1 MPIIYELRS
10 TETFDKWLA
19 SLKDRSVKNRLLAR
33 LGRVENG
40 NFGDFKQVGGN
51 LYELRFFFGGG
62 LRVYYTVRDGRVVLL
77 LAAGDKSTQA
87 KDIEKAAEI
96 LRDLEA

>member
-1 MPIIYELRS
+1 MIYELRS

>member
-1 MPIIYELRS
+1 MIYELRS

-19 SLKDRSVKNRLLAR
+19 SLKDRSVKNRLMAR

>member
-1 MPIIYELRS
+1 MKYALRS
-10 TETFDKWLA
+10 TENFDKWLS

-33 LGRVENG
+33 LARVENG

-51 LYELRFFFGGG
+51 LYELRFFFGSG

-87 KDIEKAAEI
+87 KDIEKATEI